1 MENETSPSAESLQCW
16 SCKGDVGRADRFCR
30 QCGMNLIYAA
40 SGAAAKTQQQFASPN
55 EQIHAR
61 LISIEKLMIKT
72 IAGVGALLLL
82 VGWIALQLHH
92 FGRE

>member
-1 MENETSPSAESLQCW
+1 MENETSLSAESLQCW
-16 SCKGDVGRADRFCR
+16 SCKGEVGRADRFCR
-30 QCGMNLIYAA
+30 QCGMNLIHAA
-40 SGAAAKTQQQFASPN
+40 SGAAAKAQQQFASPN

-72 IAGVGALLLL
+72 IAGVVALLLL